1 MSRLRQTSSCAFHVG
16 SVIRNASSYSMQEV
30 SMMCLYCP
38 TCGIRD
44 ACEAYQKYHVAVEM
58 FDVEWAEELLAYCD
72 EITTEHIDC
81 LDCHAR

>member
-1 MSRLRQTSSCAFHVG
+1 
-16 SVIRNASSYSMQEV
+16 
-30 SMMCLYCP
+30 MMCLYCP